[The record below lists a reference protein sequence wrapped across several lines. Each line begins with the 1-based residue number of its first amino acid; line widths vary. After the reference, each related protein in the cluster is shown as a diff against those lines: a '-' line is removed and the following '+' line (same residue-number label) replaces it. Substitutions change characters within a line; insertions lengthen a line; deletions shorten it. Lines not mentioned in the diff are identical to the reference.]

1 MPKCK
6 IKTKLVSIDVDED
19 DHQKMFELADGIRER
34 QGLSD
39 DEILSPQ
46 SMYHHAVEALE
57 MEMTR
62 EVKEP
67 QEVSYETLN

>member
-6 IKTKLVSIDVDED
+6 IKTKLISIDIDED
-19 DHQKMFELADGIRER
+19 DYQKLFELADGIKER

-39 DEILSPQ
+39 DEILSPI
-46 SMYHHAVEALE
+46 SMFHHAVEALE

-62 EVKEP
+62 DVREP

>member
-6 IKTKLVSIDVDED
+6 ITSKLISIEVDED
-19 DHQKMFELADGIRER
+19 DYQKMFELADGIRER

-39 DEILSPQ
+39 DEILSHQ

>member
-1 MPKCK
+1 
-6 IKTKLVSIDVDED
+6 
-19 DHQKMFELADGIRER
+19 GIRER